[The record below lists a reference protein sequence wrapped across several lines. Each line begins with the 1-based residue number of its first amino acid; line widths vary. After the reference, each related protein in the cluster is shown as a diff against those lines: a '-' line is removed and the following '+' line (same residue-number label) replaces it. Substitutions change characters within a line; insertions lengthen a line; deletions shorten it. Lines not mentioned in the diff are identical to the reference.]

1 MKLLE
6 NTISAVFL
14 SILIG
19 AVLALSLSEFIPQQ
33 PKADGLAQYLP
44 EIATVAQD
52 TTVAAPAASASLLS
66 YLTN

>member
-6 NTISAVFL
+6 NTIAAVCL

-19 AVLALSLSEFIPQQ
+19 SVLALSLSAFVPQQ

-52 TTVAAPAASASLLS
+52 TAAAAPVAPASLLN